1 MNLSTKLANI
11 FNERVERGKNIPFKM
26 LSDLA
31 CNEWIKIGEF
41 DVLGTKVDD
50 ETLVFYD
57 RVKKGAILDYHYHLD
72 ADEIVHVVEGE
83 YMFNDFKIL
92 RKGDRRYVH
101 KKEGHKFEAL
111 GENNQLMVHIKLNL
125 D

>member
-1 MNLSTKLANI
+1 MKLAERVSNI
-11 FNERVERGKNIPFKM
+11 FNERLNKGKNIPFDM
-26 LSDLA
+26 LEDLA

-41 DVLGTKVDD
+41 DVLGTRVDD

-57 RVKKGAILDYHYHLD
+57 RVKKGAVLDYHYHSD
-72 ADEIVHVVEGE
+72 ADEIVYVVEGE
-83 YMFNDFKIL
+83 YMFNDFKTL
-92 RKGDRRYVH
+92 RKGDKRFIH